1 MSFMFHPY
9 PYVDKQAVNTIS
21 LPCEISADLTVGSV
35 EVSRR
40 LAKAIAAGSRRIGID
55 GYPGTEFDTIRNTLA
70 QYIPADTTWIDG
82 ESVTL
87 DADVFAKKI
96 SHCLPMDRTDDPVL
110 LYGRRYLDG
119 IESLQ
124 DDAKV
129 EKLKARIKSSTTP
142 LIVIGRGTLSK
153 KLRDAFDLKIWI
165 DVTPRT
171 AAINFKYGKA
181 RNLAATE
188 DMPFNMIMRRN
199 YYVDYENAVN
209 LRWELVK
216 QDAIDWYMTADDTLK
231 LTCMTWKHVK
241 AVFDEVRKKPLRARP
256 VYLEG
261 VWGGFYFM
269 HLRNLPKTMHNCAW
283 IFDLIPMEVSLAAV
297 FDGKELEVPFFTF
310 VQEQGEKLLGKQA
323 MDTFHGYFPVR
334 FNYDDT
340 WHSNGNMSVQCHPT
354 QEYVVKNHDELGR
367 QDESYYVCV
376 TAQGARTY
384 LGFVGK
390 DSCKEFFKKARE
402 AEKTGELIDYQHYI
416 NAVPS
421 VPGTQVMIPAGTV
434 HASGRNQV
442 ILEIGSLTI
451 GSYTYKLYDY
461 QRIDPQTLKPRPIH
475 LNAGEKVI
483 HPERVHEWVEQN
495 LVNHGYVVREG
506 VDKDGHPWQ
515 ERVVGEHDLL
525 YFSLRN
531 LDFWTSI
538 DDDTK
543 GTFHVLSLV
552 DGEKVRVESKKDP
565 SKYYD
570 LRMLDIVTVPS
581 DFGPYRIVNLSRGE
595 AVVHK
600 TMLKEEKR

>member
-1 MSFMFHPY
+1 
-9 PYVDKQAVNTIS
+9 
-21 LPCEISADLTVGSV
+21 
-35 EVSRR
+35 
-40 LAKAIAAGSRRIGID
+40 
-55 GYPGTEFDTIRNTLA
+55 
-70 QYIPADTTWIDG
+70 
-82 ESVTL
+82 
-87 DADVFAKKI
+87 
-96 SHCLPMDRTDDPVL
+96 
-110 LYGRRYLDG
+110 
-119 IESLQ
+119 
-124 DDAKV
+124 
-129 EKLKARIKSSTTP
+129 
-142 LIVIGRGTLSK
+142 
-153 KLRDAFDLKIWI
+153 
-165 DVTPRT
+165 
-171 AAINFKYGKA
+171 
-181 RNLAATE
+181 
-188 DMPFNMIMRRN
+188 
-199 YYVDYENAVN
+199 
-209 LRWELVK
+209 
-216 QDAIDWYMTADDTLK
+216 
-231 LTCMTWKHVK
+231 
-241 AVFDEVRKKPLRARP
+241 
-256 VYLEG
+256 
-261 VWGGFYFM
+261 
-269 HLRNLPKTMHNCAW
+269 
-283 IFDLIPMEVSLAAV
+283 
-297 FDGKELEVPFFTF
+297 
-310 VQEQGEKLLGKQA
+310 
-323 MDTFHGYFPVR
+323 
-334 FNYDDT
+334 
-340 WHSNGNMSVQCHPT
+340 
-354 QEYVVKNHDELGR
+354 
-367 QDESYYVCV
+367 
-376 TAQGARTY
+376 
-384 LGFVGK
+384 
-390 DSCKEFFKKARE
+390 
-402 AEKTGELIDYQHYI
+402 
-416 NAVPS
+416 
-421 VPGTQVMIPAGTV
+421 MIPAGTV